1 MKLKVTMLTAAACG
15 VLMLNGCTVNPYTG
29 EQQTSKAVKYGGISA
44 AICAAL
50 GSRKD
55 RETALKYAAGCGLIG
70 AGVGVYMDTQEA
82 KLRQEL
88 EGTGVRVQRIGNEI
102 KLVMPGNITF
112 PTNQAA
118 IKDDFYPVLGS
129 VAKVLKE
136 FDDTTLMVS
145 GHTDSTG
152 KADYNQTLSQ
162 QRAQAVSNYLRSQ
175 GVAVERLS
183 ARGYGSSMP
192 IADNK
197 TEAGRAANRR
207 VELDLVPMQ
216 QN

>member
-1 MKLKVTMLTAAACG
+1 MKLKLTLLTAAACG
-15 VLMLNGCTVNPYTG
+15 TLLLNGCTVNPYTG
-29 EQQTSKAVKYGGISA
+29 EQQASKAVKYGGIA
-44 AICAAL
+44 AAVCGAL

-55 RETALKYAAGCGLIG
+55 REHALKYAAICGVAG

-88 EGTGVRVQRIGNEI
+88 EGTGVRVQRIGDEI

-112 PTNQAA
+112 PTNESS
-118 IKDDFYPVLGS
+118 IRDDFYPVLGS
-129 VAKVLKE
+129 VAKVLAEYK
-136 FDDTTLMVS
+136 DTTLAVS

-152 KADYNQTLSQ
+152 KADYNQNLSQ
-162 QRAQAVSNYLRSQ
+162 QRAQSVANYLRGQ
-175 GVAVERLS
+175 GVAGERLS

-197 TEAGRAANRR
+197 TEAGRTANRR
-207 VELDLVPMQ
+207 VELDLVPISK
-216 QN
+216 